1 MTLAQVLQLIN
12 SNVIPNN
19 NNEITAN
26 VLRPILVEMLH
37 QPNELIGLL
46 SDLNTSDNSNIVA
59 AINEIKDQVD
69 QMNNIGIYQGVGN
82 PNLNTSL
89 NPNVADFYS
98 EVDLNGDP
106 VDLWIYNGAQWV
118 SVNNSNNVSYNP
130 QTPTPLEQQTARD
143 NIDAVGNPEMQA
155 TAVPD
160 WSTQIQLLIN
170 F

>member
-1 MTLAQVLQLIN
+1 MTLAQVLLLIN

-26 VLRPILVEMLH
+26 VLRPILVEMLQ

-46 SDLNTSDNSNIVA
+46 SNLNTSDNSNLVA
-59 AINEIKDQVD
+59 AINELKDQVD

-130 QTPTPLEQQTARD
+130 QTPTILEQQTARD
-143 NIDAVGNPEMQA
+143 NIDVYSKTEVDDKIKWGSQQ
-155 TAVPD
+155 
-160 WSTQIQLLIN
+160 W
-170 F
+170 

>member
-1 MTLAQVLQLIN
+1 MTLAQVLLLIN
-12 SNVIPNN
+12 SNVVPNN

-26 VLRPILVEMLH
+26 VLRPILVEMLQ

-46 SDLNTSDNSNIVA
+46 SNLNTSDNSNLVA
-59 AINEIKDQVD
+59 AINELKDQVD
-69 QMNNIGIYQGVGN
+69 QMNNIGIYQGVGT

-118 SVNNSNNVSYNP
+118 SINNSNNVSYNP

-143 NIDAVGNPEMQA
+143 NIDVYSKTEIDDKIKWGSQQ
-155 TAVPD
+155 
-160 WSTQIQLLIN
+160 W
-170 F
+170 